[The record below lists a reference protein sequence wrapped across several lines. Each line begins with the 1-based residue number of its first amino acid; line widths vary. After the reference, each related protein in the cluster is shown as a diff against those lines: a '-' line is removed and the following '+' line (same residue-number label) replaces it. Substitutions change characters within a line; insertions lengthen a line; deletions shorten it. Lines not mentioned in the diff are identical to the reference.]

1 MSGHVM
7 LIFTV
12 KKAFSITVL
21 KVKLKFL
28 SVIPIPL
35 NSLYGRNNNP
45 ILLAAA
51 SIAFLPFLTLLL
63 APFLITQQSNAFPR

>member
-21 KVKLKFL
+21 KVKLKYL
-28 SVIPIPL
+28 SVTPIPL
-35 NSLYGRNNNP
+35 NSLYGRNNP

-63 APFLITQQSNAFPR
+63 VPSPVSGHIR